1 VEVAVPNARLSVRIA
16 PAIRQQL
23 SKEASRINKSES
35 DIVREALEEF
45 LSKLRSP
52 STKRSCYDVASE
64 LGVIGAVKD
73 APQDLS
79 TNRRY
84 FRRFAKGK

>member
-1 VEVAVPNARLSVRIA
+1 VPNARLSVRIA

-45 LSKLRSP
+45 LAKLRSP
-52 STKRSCYDVASE
+52 STRSCYDVASE

-73 APQDLS
+73 APQDLG

-84 FRRFAKGK
+84 FRRFAKRK